1 MYIRWKHRSNDFPG
15 TARQGRCSRGF
26 PGATDPQGALQS
38 RYYIVFEERVMPS
51 ADVIIT
57 NARVFTSDESN
68 PRAEAVA
75 VRGNRIVYVGTITEA
90 EALKAGSTRVIDG
103 QGHTLTAGFIDT
115 HVHLLWGSI
124 WMGKA
129 QLQEVR
135 TKEDLKNILVDFAE
149 NNQTDP
155 WVVGRGI
162 KYGIVST
169 RQELDEILADRPVYI
184 GAFDGHTGWANTKAL
199 EMAGILNDDGREMP
213 NGIVV
218 RDEQG
223 LASGELRE
231 SDAMRAVLDLF
242 TEPDANRKRELLIL
256 AIREFNKTGITSVHN
271 MNGDMEELMAYAAL
285 EDAGEMNMRVYV
297 PYHVKPE
304 TTEDMLDEAAVM
316 AKVQMDYVRGGAA
329 KFFMDGVWESYT
341 AYNIDPYADD
351 PDVKVEPIFSL
362 EHFTRMAS
370 LCDKL
375 GLQIAVHC
383 CGDGAVRQALD
394 GYEAIQRMNGKRDS
408 RHRVE
413 HIEVC
418 QPEDMPRFQELGV
431 IASMQTSHAPFSLEE
446 DMVWTQR
453 VGPQRW
459 PVSFPWRDLKNAGAH
474 LSLGSD
480 WTVAPFDPMINLY
493 VALNRK
499 KWSPGDPDQRLTLE
513 ECILGYT
520 RDAAYTEFMEH
531 QKGQVKKG
539 YLADLVLFSHDFFE
553 LPREDIQTAKAVM
566 TMVDGRIVFEGS

>member
-1 MYIRWKHRSNDFPG
+1 MS
-15 TARQGRCSRGF
+15 
-26 PGATDPQGALQS
+26 
-38 RYYIVFEERVMPS
+38 S

-57 NARVFTSDESN
+57 NAKIFTSDESN
-68 PRAEAVA
+68 PHAEAVA
-75 VRGNRIVYVGTITEA
+75 VKGNRIIYVGTNEGA
-90 EALKAGSTRVIDG
+90 ESFKTRSTRLIDG

-115 HVHLLWGSI
+115 HVHLLWGAI
-124 WMGKA
+124 WMGNA

-135 TKEDLKNILVDFAE
+135 TKEDLKKVLLDFAAE
-149 NNQTDP
+149 NKTNP

-169 RQELDEILADRPVYI
+169 RHELDEIIADRPVYI
-184 GAFDGHTGWANTKAL
+184 GAYDGHTGWANTKAL
-199 EMAGILNDDGREMP
+199 ELAGILQEDGRELV
-213 NGIVV
+213 NGIIV
-218 RDEQG
+218 RDENG
-223 LASGELRE
+223 RATGELRE
-231 SDAMRAVLDLF
+231 GDAMDAVFRLVPV
-242 TEPDANRKRELLIL
+242 PDSNRKRELLKL

-271 MNGDMEELMAYAAL
+271 MNGDMDELMAYAAL

-297 PYHVKPE
+297 PYHIKPE
-304 TTEDMLDEAAVM
+304 TTEEMLTEAREM
-316 AKVQMDYVRGGAA
+316 AGVQMDYVRGGAA

-341 AYNIDPYADD
+341 AFNIDPYADE

-394 GYEAIQRMNGKRDS
+394 GYEAIQKMNGKRDS

-418 QPEDMPRFQELGV
+418 QPEDMPRFKELGV
-431 IASMQTSHAPFSLEE
+431 IASMQTSHAPLSLEE
-446 DMVWTQR
+446 DMVWTKR
-453 VGPQRW
+453 TGPQRW
-459 PVSFPWRDLKNAGAH
+459 PISFPWRDLKNAGAH

-480 WTVAPFDPMINLY
+480 WTVAPFDPMINLH

-499 KWSPGDPDQRLTLE
+499 KWSPDDPDQRLTLE
-513 ECILGYT
+513 ECLLGYT
-520 RDAAYTEFMEH
+520 RDAAYTEFMENE
-531 QKGQVKKG
+531 KGQFKQG
-539 YLADLVLFSHDFFE
+539 YLADLVLFSHDLFKLE
-553 LPREDIQTAKAVM
+553 PEAVKTARAVL
-566 TMVDGRIVFEGS
+566 TMMDGRIVFEE

>member
-1 MYIRWKHRSNDFPG
+1 
-15 TARQGRCSRGF
+15 
-26 PGATDPQGALQS
+26 
-38 RYYIVFEERVMPS
+38 MPS

-57 NARVFTSDESN
+57 NARVYTSDESN

-75 VRGNRIVYVGTITEA
+75 VKGNRIVYVGTSTGA
-90 EALKAGSTRVIDG
+90 EALKARTTRVIDG

-115 HVHLLWGSI
+115 HVHLLWGAI
-124 WMGKA
+124 WMGNA

-135 TKEDLKNILVDFAE
+135 TKEDLKNILVDFAQ

-162 KYGIVST
+162 KYSIVST

-184 GAFDGHTGWANTKAL
+184 GAFDGHTSWANTKAL

-223 LASGELRE
+223 LAAGELRE
-231 SDAMRAVLDLF
+231 ADAMRAVLDLVP
-242 TEPDANRKRELLIL
+242 EPDANRKRELLML

-304 TTEDMLDEAAVM
+304 TTEDMLDEAVVM

-341 AYNIDPYADD
+341 AFNIDPYADE
-351 PDVKVEPIFSL
+351 PDVKVKPIFSL

-370 LCDKL
+370 LCDKM

-394 GYEAIQRMNGKRDS
+394 GYEAIQKINGKRDS

-418 QPEDMPRFQELGV
+418 QPEDMPRFKELGV
-431 IASMQTSHAPFSLEE
+431 IASMQTSHSPFSLEE
-446 DMVWTQR
+446 DMVWTKR
-453 VGPQRW
+453 VGPERW
-459 PVSFPWRDLKNAGAH
+459 PISFPWRDLKNAGAH

-480 WTVAPFDPMINLY
+480 WTVAPFDPMLNLY

-499 KWSPGDPDQRLTLE
+499 KWSPEDPDQRLTLE

-539 YLADLVLFSHDFFE
+539 YLADLVLFSHDLFE
-553 LPREDIQTAKAVM
+553 LPREDIRTAKAVM
-566 TMVDGRIVFEGS
+566 TMVDGRIVFEE

>member
-1 MYIRWKHRSNDFPG
+1 
-15 TARQGRCSRGF
+15 
-26 PGATDPQGALQS
+26 
-38 RYYIVFEERVMPS
+38 MPS
-51 ADVIIT
+51 ADVIIK
-57 NARVFTSDESN
+57 NARIFTSDESN
-68 PRAEAVA
+68 PWAEAVA
-75 VRGNRIVYVGTITEA
+75 VTGNRIVFVGTNEGV
-90 EALKAGSTRVIDG
+90 ESHRDKSTRVVDG
-103 QGHTLTAGFIDT
+103 QGHTLTPGFIDT

-124 WMGKA
+124 WMGSA

-135 TKEDLKNILVDFAE
+135 TKEDLNKVLTEFAKNTR
-149 NNQTDP
+149 TDP

-169 RQELDEILADRPVYI
+169 RQELDEIIAERPVYI

-199 EMAGILNDDGREMP
+199 EMANILRDDKREMA
-213 NGIVV
+213 NGIIV
-218 RDEQG
+218 RDKNG
-223 LASGELRE
+223 IASGELRE
-231 SDAMRAVLDLF
+231 GDAMRAVMDLVPV
-242 TEPDANRKRELLIL
+242 PDANRKRELLKL
-256 AIREFNKTGITSVHN
+256 AIQKFNATGITSVHN
-271 MNGDMEELMAYAAL
+271 MNGDMAELMAYAAL

-304 TTEDMLDEAAVM
+304 TTEEMLSEAREM

-341 AYNIDPYADD
+341 AFNVDPYADD
-351 PDVKVEPIFSL
+351 PDVKVEPIFTF

-370 LCDKL
+370 VCDKM
-375 GLQIAVHC
+375 GLQVAVHC

-394 GYEAIQRMNGKRDS
+394 GYEAIQKINGKRDS

-418 QPEDMPRFQELGV
+418 QPVDMPRFKELGV

-446 DMVWTQR
+446 DMVWTKR
-453 VGPQRW
+453 TGPQRW
-459 PVSFPWRDLKNAGAH
+459 PISFPWRDLKNAGAH

-480 WTVAPFDPMINLY
+480 WTVAPFDPLINIY

-499 KWSPGDPDQRLTLE
+499 KYAPNDPDQRLTLE

-520 RDAAYTEFMEH
+520 RDAAYVEFMEN
-531 QKGQVKKG
+531 QKGQIKEG
-539 YLADLVLFSHDFFE
+539 YLADLVLFSHDLFE
-553 LPREDIQTAKAVM
+553 VAPEEITSAKAVM
-566 TMVDGRIVFEGS
+566 TMVDGRIVFEE